1 MVKALVKTR
10 EGHGNL
16 ELLDK
21 EVATPLDDKVKIK
34 VHYAGICGTDIH
46 TYEGHYKVNFP
57 VTLGHEFSGE
67 IVEVGADVKDFKV
80 GDRVTSE
87 TTFYVCNECEYCK
100 SKTIIYATIEKVLE
114 HKLMAHLLIMSLH
127 VKKVCI
133 IFQTKYRIS
142 LQL

>member
-46 TYEGHYKVNFP
+46 TYEGHYK
-57 VTLGHEFSGE
+57 S
-67 IVEVGADVKDFKV
+67 
-80 GDRVTSE
+80 
-87 TTFYVCNECEYCK
+87 
-100 SKTIIYATIEKVLE
+100 
-114 HKLMAHLLIMSLH
+114 
-127 VKKVCI
+127 
-133 IFQTKYRIS
+133 
-142 LQL
+142 

>member
-67 IVEVGADVKDFKV
+67 IVEVGADVKDFKRHSMFV
-80 GDRVTSE
+80 MSVNT
-87 TTFYVCNECEYCK
+87 VNQ
-100 SKTIIYATIEKVLE
+100 KTIIYATIEKVLE

-133 IFQTKYRIS
+133 IFQMKYRIS

>member
-57 VTLGHEFSGE
+57 VTLEQTLK
-67 IVEVGADVKDFKV
+67 ILKL
-80 GDRVTSE
+80 VTVSLLKRHSMFVMSVN
-87 TTFYVCNECEYCK
+87 TVNQ
-100 SKTIIYATIEKVLE
+100 KTIIYATIEKVLE

-133 IFQTKYRIS
+133 IFQTKCRIS